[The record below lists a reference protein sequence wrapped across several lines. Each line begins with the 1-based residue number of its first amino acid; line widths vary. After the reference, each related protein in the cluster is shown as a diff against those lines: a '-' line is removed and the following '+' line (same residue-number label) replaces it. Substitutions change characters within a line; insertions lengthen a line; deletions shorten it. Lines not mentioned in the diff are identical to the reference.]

1 MVPLVAI
8 AFALQASPQVLAQ
21 GFTPS
26 LIAEGQAQAQQA
38 VMPAAVVA
46 TLPTSKQ
53 PPQLSPAQ
61 LASLEAAAAQTHRPG
76 VMGAQSPAIAGP
88 VPGANP
94 AAPGSFITL
103 RSKVVTP
110 VGPISDVM
118 EPSVGQE
125 GGYVFYT
132 GNWFAARSICG
143 GEDYGLPQYCDGGS
157 WQFIDPSS
165 GMPDFCCDQ
174 DVIPDPR
181 RQNMLWYRQG
191 IFNHPSGPANQNR
204 FILGVS
210 WDAFGPSSC
219 YYDIRPTTLNAA
231 YIGSWFDYPQISVS
245 NDSLW
250 IVTNMFNGAG
260 AFLRTLFIK
269 MPLDGLYTCGG
280 FGFSFIE
287 APGANGWASA
297 VQGTK
302 TQMYFGSHKGTN
314 NSMRVYWWNED
325 SGTLFWVD
333 RAIPAFTFQ
342 NRNSVCAARPAGSP
356 DWTNRGDSRLLTGW
370 YRLVHPTQPATANE
384 NIGQIGFMWHANQ
397 GGGFAQPYVEAATF
411 RTTDLAVSG
420 RPFVWSGS
428 VCWQYPG
435 ASPNSTDDL
444 GIAINYSSAGQHVS
458 TAFLIDD
465 DFNGVPPGWENYTL
479 RVGNTATPSNRW
491 GDFIRSR
498 PYYPSGRLWASTGW
512 TMQGGTRE
520 PRYYVVGRSRDEL
533 TFWKYQ
539 WSQW

>member
-1 MVPLVAI
+1 MSTYQRLHRWWMVPLVAI

-26 LIAEGQAQAQQA
+26 SIAEGQAQAQQA

-61 LASLEAAAAQTHRPG
+61 LASLEAALAQTHRPG

-210 WDAFGPSSC
+210 WDAFGPK
-219 YYDIRPTTLNAA
+219 
-231 YIGSWFDYPQISVS
+231 IG
-245 NDSLW
+245 
-250 IVTNMFNGAG
+250 
-260 AFLRTLFIK
+260 
-269 MPLDGLYTCGG
+269 
-280 FGFSFIE
+280 
-287 APGANGWASA
+287 
-297 VQGTK
+297 
-302 TQMYFGSHKGTN
+302 
-314 NSMRVYWWNED
+314 
-325 SGTLFWVD
+325 
-333 RAIPAFTFQ
+333 RA
-342 NRNSVCAARPAGSP
+342 
-356 DWTNRGDSRLLTGW
+356 
-370 YRLVHPTQPATANE
+370 
-384 NIGQIGFMWHANQ
+384 
-397 GGGFAQPYVEAATF
+397 
-411 RTTDLAVSG
+411 
-420 RPFVWSGS
+420 
-428 VCWQYPG
+428 
-435 ASPNSTDDL
+435 
-444 GIAINYSSAGQHVS
+444 HV
-458 TAFLIDD
+458 
-465 DFNGVPPGWENYTL
+465 
-479 RVGNTATPSNRW
+479 
-491 GDFIRSR
+491 
-498 PYYPSGRLWASTGW
+498 
-512 TMQGGTRE
+512 
-520 PRYYVVGRSRDEL
+520 
-533 TFWKYQ
+533 
-539 WSQW
+539 